1 VVTALVRG
9 AAAVAGVMA
18 VRLVAGVWI
27 TAVAVAGLA
36 VVGLVAGWAAIERR
50 AFPRRPAPPAPVPVG
65 PRAPGRAA
73 GDGTRHVAFARA
85 LSTVAAAYLAECERD
100 QRQEPDDDRG

>member
-36 VVGLVAGWAAIERR
+36 VLGLVAGWAAIERR
-50 AFPRRPAPPAPVPVG
+50 AFPRRPAPPVLVG
-65 PRAPGRAA
+65 PRGPGRAT
-73 GDGTRHVAFARA
+73 GDGARHVAFARA
-85 LSTVAAAYLAECERD
+85 LTTVAAAYLAECERD
-100 QRQEPDDDRG
+100 QRQEPDDGRG

>member
-50 AFPRRPAPPAPVPVG
+50 AFPRRPAAPVPVG
-65 PRAPGRAA
+65 PRAPGRATD
-73 GDGTRHVAFARA
+73 DGARHVAFARA
-85 LSTVAAAYLAECERD
+85 LMSVAAAYLAECERD
-100 QRQEPDDDRG
+100 QRQEPSDDLG